1 MVLALDRAGCDLSVT
16 ARRGF
21 LHRADFPL
29 PPRLLELMDKPRS
42 LEVDLTFEYPPNYRW
57 LHGEMKV
64 ALLVYETT
72 VLPPHWADAIRK
84 YVDMLVVPSTFCRD
98 VVLDA
103 GIPESRVRIVPY
115 GYDPEMLRAHDEVRP
130 LIESPAFVFLHVA
143 TPHKRKGT
151 ELLIEAFAEEFRG
164 DDGVLLLVKSTYSA
178 RRAKARPFEIANI
191 DEAIRNQ
198 RGSSTRILHL
208 VDVLSPEEMS
218 RLYRTANCVV
228 QPSFSEGFG
237 LVILEAMALGLPV
250 VVTGWGGQMDFCT
263 AQNTFLLDYDLVPA
277 GECQYDCDS
286 IDALMAMPQLGHLR
300 ERLRF
305 VYDHRDD
312 AERVGGSAAR
322 DVADMTWDTSARQ
335 LVDVISDMRTAE
347 IDERNEAQRCVN

>member
-1 MVLALDRAGCDLSVT
+1 
-16 ARRGF
+16 
-21 LHRADFPL
+21 
-29 PPRLLELMDKPRS
+29 
-42 LEVDLTFEYPPNYRW
+42 
-57 LHGEMKV
+57 
-64 ALLVYETT
+64 
-72 VLPPHWADAIRK
+72 
-84 YVDMLVVPSTFCRD
+84 
-98 VVLDA
+98 
-103 GIPESRVRIVPY
+103 
-115 GYDPEMLRAHDEVRP
+115 MLRARDEVRP
-130 LIESPAFVFLHVA
+130 LIETPSFVFLHVA

-151 ELLIEAFAEEFRG
+151 ELLIQAFAEEFRG

-178 RRAKARPFEIANI
+178 RRAKARPFEIANL

-198 RGSSTRILHL
+198 CGSSTRVLHL
-208 VDVLSPEEMS
+208 VDVFSPEEMLS
-218 RLYRTANCVV
+218 LYATASCVV

-286 IDALMAMPQLGHLR
+286 MDALMAMPQLGHLR

-312 AERVGGSAAR
+312 AERVGESAAR

-335 LVDVISDMRTAE
+335 LLDVISDMRTAE